1 MKLLLLSTMSVS
13 QASPSPRHV
22 LMVVIDDLGF
32 DDLGFR
38 NEGQIKTPNFNKLHA
53 DGIELGQYYVQPSCS
68 PTRAAL
74 LTGRKPLHTGINFWL
89 PNIAAGLALNE
100 VTLADVLNKRGYV
113 SHAVGYTP
121 GDIP

>member
-1 MKLLLLSTMSVS
+1 MKLLLLSTMGVS

-89 PNIAAGLALNE
+89 YATAIQRAATAGQNCAAAE
-100 VTLADVLNKRGYV
+100 TCV
-113 SHAVGYTP
+113 
-121 GDIP
+121 